1 MRGYYICSKYD
12 ICTYYISGRTDI
24 VICTYYMSGRTDNVI
39 YYSGGYISY
48 ILYMTYVHIT
58 YLAELIMSYIYITYQ
73 AELIMSYVHITCQ
86 AELILSYITCK
97 VYMISGNER
106 LRFSPPLM
114 KYIILPDTKIF
125 DRYIRH
131 FFVIIT
137 IFRSQLH
144 IFFSGFYK

>member
-1 MRGYYICSKYD
+1 
-12 ICTYYISGRTDI
+12 
-24 VICTYYMSGRTDNVI
+24 
-39 YYSGGYISY
+39 
-48 ILYMTYVHIT
+48 MTYVH
-58 YLAELIMSYIYITYQ
+58 ITYQ

-131 FFVIIT
+131 FYCYYNYFSVTIT
-137 IFRSQLH
+137 HLFLRFLQVK
-144 IFFSGFYK
+144 FCSGEKLGNAKI

>member
-48 ILYMTYVHIT
+48 VLYMTYVH
-58 YLAELIMSYIYITYQ
+58 ITYQ
-73 AELIMSYVHITCQ
+73 AELIMSYVYITCQ

-106 LRFSPPLM
+106 LRFSPPIM

-125 DRYIRH
+125 DRYIRQ
-131 FFVIIT
+131 FLFLELFI
-137 IFRSQLH
+137 SLLD
-144 IFFSGFYK
+144 

>member
-1 MRGYYICSKYD
+1 
-12 ICTYYISGRTDI
+12 
-24 VICTYYMSGRTDNVI
+24 MSGRTDNVI

-48 ILYMTYVHIT
+48 VLYMT
-58 YLAELIMSYIYITYQ
+58 
-73 AELIMSYVHITCQ
+73 YVHITCQ

-114 KYIILPDTKIF
+114 KYIILPDTKYLTGIF
-125 DRYIRH
+125 AN
-131 FFVIIT
+131 FFIFIT

-144 IFFSGFYK
+144 IFFSGLYKKIFVVVKS

>member
-1 MRGYYICSKYD
+1 
-12 ICTYYISGRTDI
+12 
-24 VICTYYMSGRTDNVI
+24 MSGRIDNVI

-48 ILYMTYVHIT
+48 VLYMTYVHIT
-58 YLAELIMSYIYITYQ
+58 YQ
-73 AELIMSYVHITCQ
+73 AELIMLYITCQ

-114 KYIILPDTKIF
+114 KYIILPDTRTF

-131 FFVIIT
+131 FYCYYNYFSVTIT
-137 IFRSQLH
+137 HLFLWSLQEN
-144 IFFSGFYK
+144 FCSGEKLGNAKI

>member
-48 ILYMTYVHIT
+48 VLYMT
-58 YLAELIMSYIYITYQ
+58 
-73 AELIMSYVHITCQ
+73 YVHITCQ

-131 FFVIIT
+131 FLFLELIV
-137 IFRSQLH
+137 SLLD
-144 IFFSGFYK
+144 